1 MPSRSFWQLM
11 HNKMKYLKT
20 PHERKS
26 AVLTTIIAVLL
37 LLLFSLIG
45 LKYFDPPISYG
56 MEVNFGTSTQ
66 GSGKVQPI
74 KKVASQPKQV
84 QQTTPKQAPPP
95 AEERPAKVLTQKE
108 ASIPVV
114 KKQPKAAPQ
123 KSPPKKVPPKKTE
136 VQKEVK
142 PTPAPPKPKVS
153 NATKSVLS
161 NVLNAKKIEG
171 EQQQGEGDDNSQGDK
186 GKEEGNP
193 YASSYYNRAGLG
205 GNGKGYGLNG
215 RSLQSN
221 GAVTQE
227 CNEEGTVVVRITVNQ
242 QGQVIAAEPG
252 VKGSTNVHPCLLEPA
267 KKTALLHKWFPDAN
281 APTTQIGFVVINFKL
296 SE

>member
-11 HNKMKYLKT
+11 HNKMKYFKT

-37 LLLFSLIG
+37 LLLFSLVG
-45 LKYFDPPISYG
+45 LRYFDPPISYG
-56 MEVNFGTSTQ
+56 IEVNFGTSTQ
-66 GSGKVQPI
+66 GSGKVKLI
-74 KKVASQPKQV
+74 KTVASQPKKA
-84 QQTTPKQAPPP
+84 QQTTSKQTPPP
-95 AEERPAKVLTQKE
+95 VKEPPAKVLTQKE

-114 KKQPKAAPQ
+114 KKQSKKQPQ
-123 KSPPKKVPPKKTE
+123 QSPPKKTE
-136 VQKEVK
+136 AQKEVK
-142 PTPAPPKPKVS
+142 TTPAPPKPKVS
-153 NATKSVLS
+153 NETKSVLS

-171 EQQQGEGDDNSQGDK
+171 EQQRGEGDDNSPGDK

-193 YASSYYNRAGLG
+193 YASSYYNRTGLG

-215 RSLQSN
+215 RNLKSN

-227 CNEEGTVVVRITVNQ
+227 CNEEGIVVVRITVNQ

-252 VKGSTNVHPCLLEPA
+252 VKGSTNVHPCLLSPA
-267 KKTALLHKWFPDAN
+267 KKTALLHKWFPDPN

>member
-1 MPSRSFWQLM
+1 MLNS
-11 HNKMKYLKT
+11 MKYLKT

-37 LLLFSLIG
+37 LLLFSLVG

-66 GSGKVQPI
+66 GNGKVQPT
-74 KKVASQPKQV
+74 KTVASQPE
-84 QQTTPKQAPPP
+84 QQQQSTPKQVPPLV
-95 AEERPAKVLTQKE
+95 ASTTEKVLTQKE

-114 KKQPKAAPQ
+114 KKQPKKQPQ
-123 KSPPKKVPPKKTE
+123 NTPPEKKPLK
-136 VQKEVK
+136 KEVEQPK
-142 PTPAPPKPKVS
+142 VDPSPPAPPKPKVS
-153 NATKSVLS
+153 DATKNILS
-161 NVLNAKKIEG
+161 NVLNAKKVEG
-171 EQQQGEGDDNSQGDK
+171 EQKKGEGDDNKSGDK
-186 GKEEGNP
+186 GKIEENP
-193 YASSYYNRAGLG
+193 YASSYYNTAGLG

-215 RSLQSN
+215 RNLQSN

-252 VKGSTNVHPCLLEPA
+252 VKGSTNVHPCLLSPA
-267 KKTALLHKWFPDAN
+267 KKTALLHKWFPDEN
-281 APTTQIGFVVINFKL
+281 APSTQIGFVVINFKL

>member
-123 KSPPKKVPPKKTE
+123 KYPPKKVPPKKTE

-142 PTPAPPKPKVS
+142 PNPAPPKPKVS

-171 EQQQGEGDDNSQGDK
+171 EQKQGEGDDNSQGDK

-281 APTTQIGFVVINFKL
+281 APTKQIGFVVINFKL

>member
-1 MPSRSFWQLM
+1 
-11 HNKMKYLKT
+11 
-20 PHERKS
+20 
-26 AVLTTIIAVLL
+26 VLTTIIAVLL
-37 LLLFSLIG
+37 LLLFSLVG
-45 LKYFDPPISYG
+45 LRYFDPPISYG
-56 MEVNFGTSTQ
+56 IEVNFGISTQ

-74 KKVASQPKQV
+74 KTVASQPKKA
-84 QQTTPKQAPPP
+84 QQTTSKQTPPP
-95 AEERPAKVLTQKE
+95 VKEPPAKVLTQKE

-114 KKQPKAAPQ
+114 KKQSKKQPQ
-123 KSPPKKVPPKKTE
+123 QSPPKKTE
-136 VQKEVK
+136 AQKEVK
-142 PTPAPPKPKVS
+142 TTPAPPKPKVS
-153 NATKSVLS
+153 NETKSVLS

-171 EQQQGEGDDNSQGDK
+171 EQQRGEGDDNSPGDK

-193 YASSYYNRAGLG
+193 YASSYYNRTGLG

-215 RSLQSN
+215 RNLKSN

-252 VKGSTNVHPCLLEPA
+252 VKGSTNVHPCLLSPA
-267 KKTALLHKWFPDAN
+267 KKTALLHKWFPDPN

>member
-1 MPSRSFWQLM
+1 MLNS
-11 HNKMKYLKT
+11 MKYLKT

-26 AVLTTIIAVLL
+26 AVLTIIIAVLL
-37 LLLFSLIG
+37 LLLFSLVG

-66 GSGKVQPI
+66 GNGKVQPT
-74 KKVASQPKQV
+74 KTVASQPE
-84 QQTTPKQAPPP
+84 QQQQSTPKQVPPP
-95 AEERPAKVLTQKE
+95 VASTTEKVLTQKE

-114 KKQPKAAPQ
+114 KKQPKKQPQ
-123 KSPPKKVPPKKTE
+123 NTPPKKKPLK
-136 VQKEVK
+136 KEVEQPK
-142 PTPAPPKPKVS
+142 VDPSPPAPPKPKVS
-153 NATKSVLS
+153 DATKNILS
-161 NVLNAKKIEG
+161 NVLNAKKVEG
-171 EQQQGEGDDNSQGDK
+171 EQKKGEGDDNKSGDK
-186 GKEEGNP
+186 GKIEGNP
-193 YASSYYNRAGLG
+193 YASSYYNTAGLG

-215 RSLQSN
+215 RNLQSN

-252 VKGSTNVHPCLLEPA
+252 VKGSTNVHPCLLSPA
-267 KKTALLHKWFPDAN
+267 KKTALLHKWFPDEN
-281 APTTQIGFVVINFKL
+281 APSTQIGFVVINFKL

>member
-11 HNKMKYLKT
+11 HNKMKYFKT

-37 LLLFSLIG
+37 LLLFSLVG
-45 LKYFDPPISYG
+45 LRYFDPPISYG
-56 MEVNFGTSTQ
+56 IEVNFGTSTQ
-66 GSGKVQPI
+66 GSGKVKLI
-74 KKVASQPKQV
+74 KTVASQPKKA
-84 QQTTPKQAPPP
+84 QQTTSKQTPPP
-95 AEERPAKVLTQKE
+95 VKEPPAKVLTQKE

-114 KKQPKAAPQ
+114 KKQSKKQPQ
-123 KSPPKKVPPKKTE
+123 QSPPKKTE
-136 VQKEVK
+136 AQKEVK
-142 PTPAPPKPKVS
+142 TTPAPPKPKVS
-153 NATKSVLS
+153 NETKSVLS

-171 EQQQGEGDDNSQGDK
+171 EQQRGEGDDNSPGDK

-193 YASSYYNRAGLG
+193 YASSYYNRTGLG

-215 RSLQSN
+215 RNLKSN

-252 VKGSTNVHPCLLEPA
+252 VKGSTNVHPCLLSPA
-267 KKTALLHKWFPDAN
+267 KKTALLHKWFPDPN

>member
-1 MPSRSFWQLM
+1 MLNS
-11 HNKMKYLKT
+11 MKYFKT
-20 PHERKS
+20 PHEKKS

-37 LLLFSLIG
+37 LLLFSLVG

-56 MEVNFGTSTQ
+56 MEVNFGTSNQ
-66 GSGKVQPI
+66 GSGKVQPT
-74 KKVASQPKQV
+74 KAVASQPKQV
-84 QQTTPKQAPPP
+84 QQSTPKQVPPP
-95 AEERPAKVLTQKE
+95 TEKSTAKVLTQKE

-114 KKQPKAAPQ
+114 KKQPKTTPKKITPKKA
-123 KSPPKKVPPKKTE
+123 PPKKKVAQPKVEST
-136 VQKEVK
+136 
-142 PTPAPPKPKVS
+142 PPAPPKPKVS
-153 NATKSVLS
+153 DATKNILS
-161 NVLNAKKIEG
+161 NVLNAKKVEG
-171 EQQQGEGDDNSQGDK
+171 EQQKGEGDDNTPGDK
-186 GKEEGNP
+186 GKVEGNP
-193 YASSYYNRAGLG
+193 YASSYYNTAGLG

-215 RSLQSN
+215 RNLQSN

-252 VKGSTNVHPCLLEPA
+252 VKGSTNVHPCLLAPA

-281 APTTQIGFVVINFKL
+281 APSTQIGFVVINFKL